1 MDMFSSHTVAGLNI
15 WQINYQFCHLTV
27 LRKYHHGVILIC
39 LDSDFYQ
46 ITKYII
52 VCFFYKDKN
61 YLIKIIFSP
70 WNIILKNK
78 LKIGWRKMKHIVINI
93 FRIISLKSTKQN
105 SRTCCKLQ
113 IMVQFPPCLSRN
125 VQVNSLLHRIYMLLF
140 FFHITLYKVS
150 KTDCYWEKAELRWKP
165 YRPNHYWWSQFFVDF
180 DWRPGPQEKLEVLF
194 CIQPNQSFIRAN
206 CT

>member
-1 MDMFSSHTVAGLNI
+1 MPNLRKCSHPKINVSGNVQLFCCYLKSKGANPANLHATRVPCEKEDMDMFSSHTVAGLNI

-78 LKIGWRKMKHIVINI
+78 LKIGWRKMKLIVINI
-93 FRIISLKSTKQN
+93 FRIISY
-105 SRTCCKLQ
+105 
-113 IMVQFPPCLSRN
+113 I
-125 VQVNSLLHRIYMLLF
+125 
-140 FFHITLYKVS
+140 
-150 KTDCYWEKAELRWKP
+150 
-165 YRPNHYWWSQFFVDF
+165 
-180 DWRPGPQEKLEVLF
+180 
-194 CIQPNQSFIRAN
+194 
-206 CT
+206 